1 MGADAENAS
10 QDEDKNTIRLYN
22 TLTRRVEPLR
32 TREPGHLR
40 LYVCGVTV
48 YDYAHVGHARVMV
61 AFDTLVRFLEWIGQ
75 RVTYIRN
82 ITDIE
87 DKIIN
92 RARENGESTEELSS
106 RFATALIEDSI
117 ALGNRKPDVEPLA
130 TDHISEMVEMIENLE
145 EKGLAYRTPDG
156 VYFSVGEFPQYGKLS
171 RRNLDDLKA
180 GARVEVDEHKRHP
193 ADFALWKAAKKG
205 EPFWPSPFG
214 PGRPGWHIECSAMS
228 SRYLGETF
236 DLHGGGED
244 LVFPHHENEIAQS
257 EGSSGQPFATHWA
270 HVSFLRL
277 GDEKMSKSLGNIVN
291 IRDALERFP
300 REALRL
306 MLVQTH
312 YRSPLEFTMDGVA
325 EAERVLVR
333 MYESLSRALAETP
346 CAEDVPEATQVGA
359 ELRAALLDDLNT
371 PRALAALH
379 DGIRAVNRMSDEG
392 QRAQAARVAAAVV
405 EAGAVL
411 GLLQGDPAAT
421 LDEWRKER
429 AVESGI
435 DAARIEALIEERAQA
450 RGAKDFAR
458 ADEIRDELAAAGIEL
473 KDAPGGPTTWTA
485 KR

>member
-1 MGADAENAS
+1 MAENSATLS
-10 QDEDKNTIRLYN
+10 LYN

-32 TREPGHLR
+32 TRESGHVR

-61 AFDTLVRFLEWIGQ
+61 AFDTIVRFLEWTGQ

-92 RARENGESTEELSS
+92 RARENGEPPEELSA
-106 RFATALIEDSI
+106 RFALALREDSE
-117 ALGNRKPDVEPLA
+117 ALGNRTPDVEPLA
-130 TDHISEMVEMIENLE
+130 TEHIPEMIEMITQLE
-145 EKGLAYRTPDG
+145 KKGLAYRTPDG
-156 VYFSVGEFPQYGKLS
+156 VYFAVGEFPQYGRLS

-193 ADFALWKAAKKG
+193 ADFALWKAAKQG

-244 LVFPHHENEIAQS
+244 LIFPHHENEIAQS
-257 EGSSGQPFATHWA
+257 EGSSGQPFASHWA

-291 IRDALERFP
+291 VRDALEKFP
-300 REALRL
+300 CEALRL

-312 YRSPLEFTMDGVA
+312 YRSPLEFTMDAVG
-325 EAERVLVR
+325 EAEKVLVR
-333 MYESLSRALAETP
+333 MYETLARAFEEPASGQL
-346 CAEDVPEATQVGA
+346 VPEADQVR
-359 ELRAALLDDLNT
+359 EDLRAALGDDMNT

-379 DGIRAVNRMSDEG
+379 DGIRTINRMIDVG
-392 QRAQAARVAAAVV
+392 YCGQAAKVAAAIVD
-405 EAGAVL
+405 AGSVL

-421 LDEWRKER
+421 LEEWRQER
-429 AVESGI
+429 VSESGI
-435 DAARIEALIEERAQA
+435 DAAKIEALIEERANA
-450 RGAKDFAR
+450 RLEKNFAR
-458 ADEIRDELAAAGIEL
+458 ADEVRAELTAAGIEL
-473 KDAPGGPTTWTA
+473 KDSPGGPTTWTA
-485 KR
+485 RR

>member
-1 MGADAENAS
+1 MAENSATLS
-10 QDEDKNTIRLYN
+10 LYN

-32 TREPGHLR
+32 TREPGHVR

-61 AFDTLVRFLEWIGQ
+61 AFDTIVRFLEWEGQ
-75 RVTYIRN
+75 RVTYVRN

-87 DKIIN
+87 DKIIS
-92 RARENGESTEELSS
+92 RARENGEKPEELSA
-106 RFATALIEDSI
+106 RFAAALHEDSE
-117 ALGNRKPDVEPLA
+117 ALGNRTPDVEPLA
-130 TDHISEMVEMIENLE
+130 TEHIPEMIKMITLLE
-145 EKGLAYRTPDG
+145 KKGLAYRTPDG
-156 VYFSVGEFPQYGKLS
+156 VYFAVGDFPEYGRLS

-193 ADFALWKAAKKG
+193 ADFALWKAAKQG

-244 LVFPHHENEIAQS
+244 LIFPHHENEIAQS
-257 EGSSGQPFATHWA
+257 EGSSGKPFAAHWA
-270 HVSFLRL
+270 HCSFLRL

-291 IRDALERFP
+291 VRDALEQFP

-312 YRSPLEFTMDGVA
+312 YRSPLEFTMHAVG
-325 EAERVLVR
+325 EAEKVLVR
-333 MYESLSRALAETP
+333 MYETLARAFEEPATDQE
-346 CAEDVPEATQVGA
+346 VPEADQVRTD
-359 ELRAALLDDLNT
+359 LRAALADDMNT

-379 DGIRAVNRMSDEG
+379 DGIRTVNRMMDVG
-392 QRAQAARVAAAVV
+392 YCAQAAKVAAAIVD
-405 EAGAVL
+405 AGSVL

-421 LDEWRKER
+421 LAEWRQER
-429 AVESGI
+429 VSESGL
-435 DAARIEALIEERAQA
+435 DAAQIEALIEQRADA
-450 RGAKDFAR
+450 RLEKNFAR
-458 ADEIRDELAAAGIEL
+458 ADEIRAELTAAGIEL
-473 KDAPGGPTTWTA
+473 KDSPGGPTTWTA
-485 KR
+485 RR